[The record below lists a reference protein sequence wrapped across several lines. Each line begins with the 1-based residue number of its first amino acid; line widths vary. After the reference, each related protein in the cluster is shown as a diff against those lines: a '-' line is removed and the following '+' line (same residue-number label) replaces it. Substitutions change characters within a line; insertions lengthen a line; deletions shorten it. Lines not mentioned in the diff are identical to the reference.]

1 MQDCVFCNFKD
12 KEVVVYD
19 DNLCFAAISLN
30 PINKYHIMVIP
41 KKHYEN
47 LVDLPDKLA
56 AHLFLVTKKLSAAL
70 RKACNPI
77 AIHHISDDDILKKG
91 YNLVAHYKIHLIPR
105 FENDGI
111 KIEWNRQDL
120 DLKARTQVAMEI
132 RSCLDGTS
140 NS

>member
-1 MQDCVFCNFKD
+1 MQGCVFCNFKD
-12 KEVVVYD
+12 KEVIVYD
-19 DNLCFAAISLN
+19 DDLCFAAISQN

-41 KKHYEN
+41 KTHYEN
-47 LVDLPDKLA
+47 FIDLPDNLA

-77 AIHHISDDDILKKG
+77 AIHHISDDDILKNG
-91 YNLVAHYKIHLIPR
+91 YNLVAHYKIHVIPR

-120 DLKARTQVAMEI
+120 DLKARVQIATEI
-132 RSCLDGTS
+132 RNCLGSTGHS
-140 NS
+140 